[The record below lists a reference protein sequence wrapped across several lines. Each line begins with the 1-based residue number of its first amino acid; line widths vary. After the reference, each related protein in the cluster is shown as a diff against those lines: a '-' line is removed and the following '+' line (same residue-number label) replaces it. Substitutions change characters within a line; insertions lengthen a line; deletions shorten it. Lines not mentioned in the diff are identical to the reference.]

1 MTFANDCRKLDSDT
15 IATKQPCELNS
26 NPTLILDLPTRLLL
40 SPGRP
45 MGGCKGTNM
54 RSILI
59 VGAMAALLAGC
70 QTAQESMA
78 DAEVTCESQG
88 FRPGTRAY
96 QQCRSANYVEN
107 RRASNEAGSAVAAG
121 VAAGVVGGAIAASA
135 DRHYYR
141 GYGYY
146 GPRRYWW

>member
-1 MTFANDCRKLDSDT
+1 
-15 IATKQPCELNS
+15 
-26 NPTLILDLPTRLLL
+26 
-40 SPGRP
+40 
-45 MGGCKGTNM
+45 M

-78 DAEVTCESQG
+78 DAEVTCEAQG

-107 RRASNEAGSAVAAG
+107 RRASNEVAAG
-121 VAAGVVGGAIAASA
+121 VAAGVVGGALIAADNRA
-135 DRHYYR
+135 YYGR
-141 GYGYY
+141 GYY
-146 GPRRYWW
+146 GRRGYWW

>member
-1 MTFANDCRKLDSDT
+1 
-15 IATKQPCELNS
+15 
-26 NPTLILDLPTRLLL
+26 
-40 SPGRP
+40 
-45 MGGCKGTNM
+45 M

>member
-1 MTFANDCRKLDSDT
+1 
-15 IATKQPCELNS
+15 
-26 NPTLILDLPTRLLL
+26 
-40 SPGRP
+40 
-45 MGGCKGTNM
+45 M

-78 DAEVTCESQG
+78 DAEVTCEAQG

-121 VAAGVVGGAIAASA
+121 VAAGVVGGALIAADNRA
-135 DRHYYR
+135 YYR
-141 GYGYY
+141 GGWYG
-146 GPRRYWW
+146 RRGYWW

>member
-1 MTFANDCRKLDSDT
+1 
-15 IATKQPCELNS
+15 
-26 NPTLILDLPTRLLL
+26 
-40 SPGRP
+40 
-45 MGGCKGTNM
+45 M

-59 VGAMAALLAGC
+59 VGAIATLLAGC

-78 DAEVTCESQG
+78 DAEVTCEAQG
-88 FRPGTRAY
+88 FRPGSRAY

-107 RRASNEAGSAVAAG
+107 RRASNEAGNAVAAG
-121 VAAGVVGGAIAASA
+121 VAAGVIGGAIAASA
-135 DRHYYR
+135 APRY

>member
-1 MTFANDCRKLDSDT
+1 
-15 IATKQPCELNS
+15 
-26 NPTLILDLPTRLLL
+26 
-40 SPGRP
+40 
-45 MGGCKGTNM
+45 M

-107 RRASNEAGSAVAAG
+107 RRASNETGSAVAAG
-121 VAAGVVGGAIAASA
+121 VAAGVIGGALIAADNRS
-135 DRHYYR
+135 YYGR
-141 GYGYY
+141 GYY
-146 GPRRYWW
+146 GRRGYWW

>member
-1 MTFANDCRKLDSDT
+1 
-15 IATKQPCELNS
+15 
-26 NPTLILDLPTRLLL
+26 
-40 SPGRP
+40 
-45 MGGCKGTNM
+45 M

-59 VGAMAALLAGC
+59 VGAMAAMLAGC

-78 DAEVTCESQG
+78 DAEVTCEAQG

-121 VAAGVVGGAIAASA
+121 VAAGVVGGALIAADNRA
-135 DRHYYR
+135 YYGR
-141 GYGYY
+141 GYY
-146 GPRRYWW
+146 GRGYYGRRGWW

>member
-1 MTFANDCRKLDSDT
+1 
-15 IATKQPCELNS
+15 
-26 NPTLILDLPTRLLL
+26 
-40 SPGRP
+40 
-45 MGGCKGTNM
+45 M

-78 DAEVTCESQG
+78 DAEVTCEAQG

-96 QQCRSANYVEN
+96 QQCRSANYVET

-121 VAAGVVGGAIAASA
+121 VAAGVVGGAIAAGAS
-135 DRHYYR
+135 RHYY
-141 GYGYY
+141 GGYY

>member
-1 MTFANDCRKLDSDT
+1 
-15 IATKQPCELNS
+15 
-26 NPTLILDLPTRLLL
+26 
-40 SPGRP
+40 
-45 MGGCKGTNM
+45 M
-54 RSILI
+54 RSIMI
-59 VGAMAALLAGC
+59 VGALAALLAGC

-78 DAEVTCESQG
+78 SAEVDCQAQG

-135 DRHYYR
+135 RPR
-141 GYGYY
+141 YGYY
-146 GPRRYWW
+146 GRGYYGPGYWW

>member
-1 MTFANDCRKLDSDT
+1 
-15 IATKQPCELNS
+15 
-26 NPTLILDLPTRLLL
+26 
-40 SPGRP
+40 
-45 MGGCKGTNM
+45 M

-121 VAAGVVGGAIAASA
+121 VAAGVVGGALIAADNRA
-135 DRHYYR
+135 YYR
-141 GYGYY
+141 GGWYG
-146 GPRRYWW
+146 RRGYWW

>member
-1 MTFANDCRKLDSDT
+1 MRAIV
-15 IATKQPCELNS
+15 IAG
-26 NPTLILDLPTRLLL
+26 LLA
-40 SPGRP
+40 
-45 MGGCKGTNM
+45 
-54 RSILI
+54 
-59 VGAMAALLAGC
+59 VGLAGC

-96 QQCRSANYVEN
+96 NQCRSANYVEN

-135 DRHYYR
+135 SRPYYR
-141 GYGYY
+141 RGYY
-146 GPRRYWW
+146 YGGPGYWW

>member
-1 MTFANDCRKLDSDT
+1 
-15 IATKQPCELNS
+15 
-26 NPTLILDLPTRLLL
+26 
-40 SPGRP
+40 
-45 MGGCKGTNM
+45 M

-88 FRPGTRAY
+88 FRPGSRAY

-107 RRASNEAGSAVAAG
+107 RRASNEASSAVAAG
-121 VAAGVVGGAIAASA
+121 VAAGVIGGALVAADNRS
-135 DRHYYR
+135 YYR
-141 GYGYY
+141 GGYY
-146 GPRRYWW
+146 GRRGYWW

>member
-1 MTFANDCRKLDSDT
+1 
-15 IATKQPCELNS
+15 
-26 NPTLILDLPTRLLL
+26 
-40 SPGRP
+40 
-45 MGGCKGTNM
+45 M

-78 DAEVTCESQG
+78 DAEVTCDAQG

-107 RRASNEAGSAVAAG
+107 RRASNEAGNAVAAG
-121 VAAGVVGGAIAASA
+121 VAAGVVGGAIAAGAS
-135 DRHYYR
+135 RSYYR
-141 GYGYY
+141 GGYY
-146 GPRRYWW
+146 GRPYYW

>member
-1 MTFANDCRKLDSDT
+1 
-15 IATKQPCELNS
+15 
-26 NPTLILDLPTRLLL
+26 
-40 SPGRP
+40 
-45 MGGCKGTNM
+45 M

-121 VAAGVVGGAIAASA
+121 VAAGVVGGALIAADTRA
-135 DRHYYR
+135 YYGR
-141 GYGYY
+141 GYY
-146 GPRRYWW
+146 GRRGYWW

>member
-1 MTFANDCRKLDSDT
+1 
-15 IATKQPCELNS
+15 
-26 NPTLILDLPTRLLL
+26 
-40 SPGRP
+40 
-45 MGGCKGTNM
+45 M

-121 VAAGVVGGAIAASA
+121 VAAGVVGGALIAGLLSWLAV
-135 DRHYYR
+135 R
-141 GYGYY
+141 GLARTGALSRFAA
-146 GPRRYWW
+146 GREIATRV

>member
-1 MTFANDCRKLDSDT
+1 
-15 IATKQPCELNS
+15 
-26 NPTLILDLPTRLLL
+26 
-40 SPGRP
+40 
-45 MGGCKGTNM
+45 M

-59 VGAMAALLAGC
+59 VGAIATLLAGC

-78 DAEVTCESQG
+78 DAEVTCEAQG

-107 RRASNEAGSAVAAG
+107 RRASNEAGNAVAAG
-121 VAAGVVGGAIAASA
+121 VAAGVIGGAIAASA
-135 DRHYYR
+135 TPRY
-141 GYGYY
+141 YGYY

>member
-1 MTFANDCRKLDSDT
+1 
-15 IATKQPCELNS
+15 
-26 NPTLILDLPTRLLL
+26 
-40 SPGRP
+40 
-45 MGGCKGTNM
+45 M

-78 DAEVTCESQG
+78 DAEVTCEAQG

-121 VAAGVVGGAIAASA
+121 VAAGVVGGALIAADNRS
-135 DRHYYR
+135 YYR
-141 GYGYY
+141 GYY

>member
-1 MTFANDCRKLDSDT
+1 
-15 IATKQPCELNS
+15 
-26 NPTLILDLPTRLLL
+26 
-40 SPGRP
+40 
-45 MGGCKGTNM
+45 M

-59 VGAMAALLAGC
+59 VGALAAVLGGC
-70 QTAQESMA
+70 QTAQESLA

-121 VAAGVVGGAIAASA
+121 VAAGVIGGALIAAGNRA
-135 DRHYYR
+135 YYGRGYYR
-141 GYGYY
+141 RG
-146 GPRRYWW
+146 WW

>member
-1 MTFANDCRKLDSDT
+1 
-15 IATKQPCELNS
+15 
-26 NPTLILDLPTRLLL
+26 
-40 SPGRP
+40 
-45 MGGCKGTNM
+45 M

-78 DAEVTCESQG
+78 DAEVTCEAQG

-107 RRASNEAGSAVAAG
+107 RRASNEASSAVAAG

-141 GYGYY
+141 GGYY
-146 GPRRYWW
+146 GRRGYWW